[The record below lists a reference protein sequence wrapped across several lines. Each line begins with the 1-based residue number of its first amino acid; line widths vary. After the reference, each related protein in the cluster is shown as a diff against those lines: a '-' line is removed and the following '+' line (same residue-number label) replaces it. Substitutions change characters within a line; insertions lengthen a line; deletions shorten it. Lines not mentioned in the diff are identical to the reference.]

1 MGRTSI
7 LRDHEGADDA
17 RFDAAV
23 TAAASVFG
31 EPRRREIYLHV
42 RSSPGASVSDV
53 AGAFSLHPNVVRHH
67 LERLVDAGYL
77 QVELESPR
85 PGGGRPARCYRAP
98 DDHPLADL
106 LSRRDELLVLL
117 LVEALRLLGPEDAE
131 RMAEKVGFEHGR
143 SLAAR
148 MAPDRSGRSV
158 RSAMHA
164 IAATFTAYGF
174 AARAEDLESTT
185 AVVAEQCPFG
195 HAASSNPVLCAV
207 DRGMV
212 QGLLAGLCGT
222 DTAPVA
228 VVVSSRARGDAACGA
243 IA

>member
-1 MGRTSI
+1 MRASSI
-7 LRDHEGADDA
+7 LRDPEGADDA

-23 TAAASVFG
+23 AAAASAFG

-42 RSSPGASVSDV
+42 RSSPGASVSEI
-53 AGAFSLHPNVVRHH
+53 ATAFSLHPNVVRHH

-77 QVELESPR
+77 QVELEPPK
-85 PGGGRPARCYRAP
+85 PGGGRPARCYYAP
-98 DDHPLADL
+98 DDHPLAHL

-117 LVEALRLLGPEDAE
+117 LTEALRLLGPEEAE
-131 RMAEKVGFEHGR
+131 RMAERVGAEHGQA
-143 SLAAR
+143 LAAR
-148 MAPDRSGRSV
+148 MAPDRGGRSV

-164 IAATFTAYGF
+164 IAAAFTAHGF
-174 AARAEDLESTT
+174 AARAEDIGSTT

-195 HAASSNPVLCAV
+195 HAARMNPVLCAV

-212 QGLLAGLCGT
+212 QGLLAGLCGAET
-222 DTAPVA
+222 TPVA
-228 VVVSSRARGDAACGA
+228 VVVSSRARGDDACSA